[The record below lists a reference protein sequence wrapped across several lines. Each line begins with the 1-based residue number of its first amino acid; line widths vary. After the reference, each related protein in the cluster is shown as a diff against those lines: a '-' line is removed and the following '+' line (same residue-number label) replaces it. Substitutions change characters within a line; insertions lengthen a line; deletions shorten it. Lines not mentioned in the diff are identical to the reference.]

1 MFIVSNVSHN
11 PLLLSDGTM
20 LAAGKQR
27 KLENVGQRDKDYRTN
42 GWLAIIEEKEET
54 SATAPPKQETVG
66 GKTK

>member
-27 KLENVGQRDKDYRTN
+27 KLENVGQRDKNYQRN
-42 GWLAIIEEKEET
+42 GWLAIIEEKEEP
-54 SATAPPKQETVG
+54 AAVPKPETVG